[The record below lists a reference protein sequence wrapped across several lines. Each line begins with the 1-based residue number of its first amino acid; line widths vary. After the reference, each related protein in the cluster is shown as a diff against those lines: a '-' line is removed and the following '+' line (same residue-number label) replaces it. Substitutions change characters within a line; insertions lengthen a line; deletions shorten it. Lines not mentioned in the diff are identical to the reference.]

1 MFFSFQQKKKKFFWG
16 MSVHQIKPANHSS
29 ELNAK
34 QVATFFFQNGFSKKK
49 NR

>member
-34 QVATFFFQNGFSKKK
+34 QVATFFFSRMDFQKKK
-49 NR
+49 